1 MNELTRQCLALPR
14 EERIKL
20 THILHDS
27 LREEKEEK
35 SRFNVLFKIATD
47 VVGDGILTKM
57 RDFNCVMGR
66 RLIAYQMKLEGFPIM
81 KIARC
86 LRVHH
91 SSVIHMSKMMEDVF
105 RFAGCFKVE
114 EAYWNE
120 FIKKLTEHDIHA
132 RSDQGS

>member
-1 MNELTRQCLALPR
+1 MTDLARQCLSLSR

-27 LREEKEEK
+27 LREEKDDK
-35 SRFNVLFKIATD
+35 NRFSILLHIATD
-47 VVGDGILTKM
+47 VVGEGILTKM

-66 RLIAYQMKLEGFPIM
+66 RLIAYQMREEGFPVM

-91 SSVIHMSKMMEDVF
+91 SSVIHMLKMMEDVF

-120 FIKKLTEHDIHA
+120 FIKKVTEHDIHT
-132 RSDQGS
+132 RTDQGS